1 MEICR
6 RLDGVPLALELVA
19 AHVGVLGVKG
29 LAARLDDR
37 FALLIQGRR
46 TALPRHQTLRAT
58 LDWSCALLPEAEQM
72 ILRRLAVF
80 RGDFTIQAAYAV
92 AADASLKPE
101 DVVQGM
107 ANLVDKSLLAADIGS
122 NTTYYR
128 LLELTRTYA
137 LQLLQDSGERKQV
150 IQRHADYYRELF
162 VRAGSAAAARTKA
175 EWAADYGR
183 EIDNLRVA
191 LDWALSA
198 NGNNALGVALAA
210 AASDFWIAMS
220 LLSECCDWGYK
231 AIAQLGAAAGTRDEL
246 LLQCSLGQALTFS
259 RGMQRDAK
267 VALTRAVAL
276 AEDLA
281 DPGYQVRA
289 TYVLWQ
295 YSSSARRFS

>member
-1 MEICR
+1 
-6 RLDGVPLALELVA
+6 
-19 AHVGVLGVKG
+19 
-29 LAARLDDR
+29 
-37 FALLIQGRR
+37 
-46 TALPRHQTLRAT
+46 
-58 LDWSCALLPEAEQM
+58 
-72 ILRRLAVF
+72 
-80 RGDFTIQAAYAV
+80 
-92 AADASLKPE
+92 
-101 DVVQGM
+101 M

-198 NGNNALGVALAA
+198 NGNNALGVVLAA

-231 AIAQLGAAAGTRDEL
+231 AIATAWRSGRHARRIAVAMQPGTGAD
-246 LLQCSLGQALTFS
+246 LQ
-259 RGMQRDAK
+259 QRDA
-267 VALTRAVAL
+267 ARCQGSIDARGRA
-276 AEDLA
+276 
-281 DPGYQVRA
+281 R
-289 TYVLWQ
+289 
-295 YSSSARRFS
+295 

>member
-1 MEICR
+1 MMQSISR
-6 RLDGVPLALELVA
+6 RATRCNIPHCSSSTNAPWQRPTSIPLRTATSRPWWRSA
-19 AHVGVLGVKG
+19 AGSMACLWPWSWWRRMSEC
-29 LAARLDDR
+29 LASRGSLHGSTIR

-128 LLELTRTYA
+128 LLELNSDLRA
-137 LQLLQDSGERKQV
+137 AVAQDSGERKQV

-162 VRAGSAAAARTKA
+162 VRAGSSGGGGAPRLSGPRTTGARSTISA
-175 EWAADYGR
+175 WRWIGR
-183 EIDNLRVA
+183 YRQTVTT
-191 LDWALSA
+191 LSA
-198 NGNNALGVALAA
+198 SRWPPLR
-210 AASDFWIAMS
+210 
-220 LLSECCDWGYK
+220 
-231 AIAQLGAAAGTRDEL
+231 AISGSPCR
-246 LLQCSLGQALTFS
+246 C
-259 RGMQRDAK
+259 
-267 VALTRAVAL
+267 
-276 AEDLA
+276 
-281 DPGYQVRA
+281 
-289 TYVLWQ
+289 
-295 YSSSARRFS
+295 